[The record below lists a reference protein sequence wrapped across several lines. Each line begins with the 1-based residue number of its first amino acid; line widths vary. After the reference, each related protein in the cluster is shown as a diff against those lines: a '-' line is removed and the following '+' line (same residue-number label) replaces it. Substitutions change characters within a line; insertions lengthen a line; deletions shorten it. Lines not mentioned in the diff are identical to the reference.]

1 MKKSRII
8 KMLVLSLMAILSLS
22 SCTKE
27 LDKIEID
34 EDIYSSEVFYQN
46 EASYKQFLAKLY
58 AGLAVSGQQGP
69 AGNSDISGIDEG
81 FGQYL
86 RAYWVMNE
94 ITTDEAIIA
103 WADGNLPSLNNNTW
117 ASNNEFI
124 YAMFSRTMYQI
135 SLCNEF
141 LRQTTNEKLS
151 SRNVTQATRNLIV
164 GYRAEARFLR
174 SFSYWHAIDMF
185 GNVPFTTEND
195 VVGFSYPQQKSRA
208 YVFDF
213 IVSELN
219 AIDTDLLA
227 SGSNEYGRVDKVAG
241 KMLLSKLY
249 LNAQVY
255 INQNKYTEAAAALSS
270 VLSSTYSVNTSS
282 SYGKAFMADNDVNG
296 SQTEVIFPIRYS
308 GTNTQT
314 FGGTNFIT
322 HAAVG
327 GSMNP
332 ANFGIEGGWYG
343 LRTRPEFVAKFSGDP
358 RGMFYTSGQSLSIGN
373 IGNFG
378 DGYAVQ
384 KFKNIKSTGGI
395 GSDVTG
401 KFVDIDFPVFRLAD
415 AYLMYAELAAR
426 NVASTNAAQAATY
439 VNTLRTRAG
448 ATPIVAGDINLNFV
462 LDERG
467 RELYWEG
474 HRRQDLIRFGKYT
487 GNAYNWQW
495 KGNVQAGTS
504 IDAKFNLFPIPATAI
519 GSNPTLQQ
527 NTGY

>member
-8 KMLVLSLMAILSLS
+8 KMLVLSVVTILSMS

-34 EDIYSSEVFYQN
+34 EDIYSSEVFYQD

-69 AGNSDISGIDEG
+69 AGNSDIAGIDEG

-103 WADGNLPSLNNNTW
+103 WADGNLPSLNNHTW

-124 YAMFSRTMYQI
+124 YAMFSRCMYQV

-141 LRQTTNEKLS
+141 LRQTTADKLN
-151 SRNVTQATRNLIV
+151 SRNVSAATRAQIV
-164 GYRAEARFLR
+164 NFRAEARFLR
-174 SFSYWHAIDMF
+174 AFSYWHLMDMF

-195 VVGFSYPQQKSRA
+195 AVGFSFPQQKSRA
-208 YVFDF
+208 FIFDF
-213 IVSELN
+213 VVSELN
-219 AIDTDLLA
+219 SIDADLLA
-227 SGSNEYGRVDKVAG
+227 SGSNEFGRVDKIAG
-241 KMLLSKLY
+241 KMLLSKVY

-255 INQNKYTEAAAALSS
+255 INQNKFAEASAALAP
-270 VLSSTYSVNTSS
+270 VLSSSYSINTSS
-282 SYGKAFMADNDVNG
+282 SYGKVFMADNDING
-296 SQTEVIFPIRYS
+296 SQSEMIFPIRYS
-308 GTNTQT
+308 GLNTQT
-314 FGGTNFIT
+314 FGGTTFIT
-322 HAAVG
+322 HAAIG

-332 ANFGIEGGWYG
+332 ANFGVNGGWFG
-343 LRTRPEFVAKFSGDP
+343 LRTRQEFVAKFAGDP
-358 RGMFYTSGQSLSIGN
+358 RGMFYTSGQTLSIGN

-378 DGYAVQ
+378 DGYAVE
-384 KFKNIKSTGGI
+384 KYKNIKSTGGQ
-395 GSDVTG
+395 GSDVSG
-401 KFVDIDFPVFRLAD
+401 NFVDIDFPVFRLAD

-426 NVASTNAAQAATY
+426 GQGSTSQAATY

-448 ATPIVAGDINLNFV
+448 GSATITAGDITLDFV

-487 GNAYNWQW
+487 GSTYNWQW
-495 KGNVQAGTS
+495 KGGVQAGTS
-504 IDAKFNLFPIPATAI
+504 IDDKFKIFPIPATAI

-527 NTGY
+527 NPGY

>member
-8 KMLVLSLMAILSLS
+8 KMLVLSVVTILSMT

-34 EDIYSSEVFYQN
+34 EDIYSSEVFYQD

-58 AGLAVSGQQGP
+58 AGLAISGQKGP
-69 AGNSDISGIDEG
+69 NDGDSDIQGIDSG

-103 WADGNLPSLNNNTW
+103 WADGNLPSLNNHTW

-124 YAMFSRTMYQI
+124 YAMFSRCMYQV

-141 LRQTTNEKLS
+141 LRQTTADKLN
-151 SRNVTQATRNLIV
+151 SRNVSAATRAQIV
-164 GYRAEARFLR
+164 NFRAEARFLR
-174 SFSYWHAIDMF
+174 AFSYWHLMDMF

-195 VVGFSYPQQKSRA
+195 AVGFSFPQQKSRA
-208 YVFDF
+208 FIFDF
-213 IVSELN
+213 VVSELN
-219 AIDTDLLA
+219 SIDADLLA
-227 SGSNEYGRVDKVAG
+227 SGSNEFGRVDKIAG
-241 KMLLSKLY
+241 KMLLAKVY

-255 INQNKYTEAAAALSS
+255 INQNKFAEASAALAP
-270 VLSSTYSVNTSS
+270 VLSSTYSINTSS
-282 SYGKAFMADNDVNG
+282 SYGKVFMADNDSNG
-296 SQTEVIFPIRYS
+296 SQSEMIFPIRYS
-308 GTNTQT
+308 GLNTQT
-314 FGGTNFIT
+314 YGGTTFIT
-322 HAAVG
+322 HAAIG

-332 ANFGIEGGWYG
+332 ANFGVNGGWFG
-343 LRTRPEFVAKFSGDP
+343 LRTRQEFVAKFAGDP
-358 RGMFYTSGQSLSIGN
+358 RGMFYTSGQTLSIGN

-378 DGYAVQ
+378 DGYAVE
-384 KFKNIKSTGGI
+384 KYKNIKSTGGQ
-395 GSDVTG
+395 GSDVSG
-401 KFVDIDFPVFRLAD
+401 NFVDIDFPVFRLAD

-426 NVASTNAAQAATY
+426 GQGSASQAATY

-448 ATPIVAGDINLNFV
+448 GSATITAGDITLDFV

-487 GNAYNWQW
+487 GSNYNWQW
-495 KGNVQAGTS
+495 KGGVQAGTS
-504 IDAKFNLFPIPATAI
+504 IDDKFKIFPIPATAI

-527 NTGY
+527 NPGY

>member
-8 KMLVLSLMAILSLS
+8 KMLVLSVVTILSMT

-34 EDIYSSEVFYQN
+34 EDIYSSEVFYQD

-69 AGNSDISGIDEG
+69 AGNSDIAGIDEG

-103 WADGNLPSLNNNTW
+103 WADGNLPSLNNHTW

-124 YAMFSRTMYQI
+124 YAMFSRCMYQV

-141 LRQTTNEKLS
+141 LRQTTADKLN
-151 SRNVTQATRNLIV
+151 SRNVSAATRAQIV
-164 GYRAEARFLR
+164 NFRAEARFLR
-174 SFSYWHAIDMF
+174 AFSYWHLMDMF

-195 VVGFSYPQQKSRA
+195 AVGFSFPQQKSRA
-208 YVFDF
+208 FIFDF
-213 IVSELN
+213 VVSELN
-219 AIDTDLLA
+219 SIDADLLA
-227 SGSNEYGRVDKVAG
+227 SGSNEFGRVDKIAG
-241 KMLLSKLY
+241 KMLLSKVY

-255 INQNKYTEAAAALSS
+255 INQNKFAEASAALAP
-270 VLSSTYSVNTSS
+270 VLSSSYSINTSS
-282 SYGKAFMADNDVNG
+282 SYGKVFMADNDING
-296 SQTEVIFPIRYS
+296 SQSEMIFPIRYS
-308 GTNTQT
+308 GLNTQT
-314 FGGTNFIT
+314 FGGTTFIT
-322 HAAVG
+322 HAAIG

-332 ANFGIEGGWYG
+332 ANFGVNGGWFG
-343 LRTRPEFVAKFSGDP
+343 LRTRQEFVAKFAGDP
-358 RGMFYTSGQSLSIGN
+358 RGMFYTSGQTLSIGN

-378 DGYAVQ
+378 DGYAVE
-384 KFKNIKSTGGI
+384 KYKNIKSTGGQ
-395 GSDVTG
+395 GSDVSG
-401 KFVDIDFPVFRLAD
+401 NFVDIDFPVFRLAD

-426 NVASTNAAQAATY
+426 GQGSTSQAATY

-448 ATPIVAGDINLNFV
+448 GSATITAGDITLDFV

-487 GNAYNWQW
+487 GSTYNWQW
-495 KGNVQAGTS
+495 KGGVQAGTS
-504 IDAKFNLFPIPATAI
+504 IDDKFKIFPIPATAI

-527 NTGY
+527 NPGY

>member
-8 KMLVLSLMAILSLS
+8 KMLVLSVVTILSMT

-34 EDIYSSEVFYQN
+34 EDIYSSEVFYQD

-69 AGNSDISGIDEG
+69 AGNSDIAGIDEG

-103 WADGNLPSLNNNTW
+103 WADGNLPSLNNHTW

-124 YAMFSRTMYQI
+124 YAMFSRCMYQV

-141 LRQTTNEKLS
+141 LRQTTDDKLN
-151 SRNVTQATRNLIV
+151 SRNVSSATRAQIV
-164 GYRAEARFLR
+164 NYRAEARFLR
-174 SFSYWHAIDMF
+174 AFSYWHLMDMF

-195 VVGFSYPQQKSRA
+195 AVGFSFPQQQSRA
-208 YVFDF
+208 YIFDF

-219 AIDTDLLA
+219 SIDADLLA
-227 SGSNEYGRVDKVAG
+227 SGSNEFGRVDKIAG
-241 KMLLSKLY
+241 KMLLAKVY

-255 INQNKYTEAAAALSS
+255 INQNKFAEASAALTP
-270 VLSSTYSVNTSS
+270 VLSSTYSINTSS
-282 SYGKAFMADNDVNG
+282 SYGKVFMADNDSNG
-296 SQTEVIFPIRYS
+296 SQSEMIFPIRYS
-308 GTNTQT
+308 GLNTQT
-314 FGGTNFIT
+314 YGGTTFIT
-322 HAAVG
+322 HAAIG

-332 ANFGIEGGWYG
+332 TNFGVNGGWFG

-373 IGNFG
+373 VGNFG
-378 DGYAVQ
+378 DGYAVE
-384 KFKNIKSTGGI
+384 KYKNIKSTGGQ
-395 GSDVTG
+395 GSDVSG
-401 KFVDIDFPVFRLAD
+401 NFVDIDFPVFRLAD

-426 NVASTNAAQAATY
+426 GQGSTSQAATY

-448 ATPIVAGDINLNFV
+448 GSATIVAGDINLDFV

-487 GNAYNWQW
+487 GGVYNWQW
-495 KGNVQAGTS
+495 KGGVQAGTS
-504 IDAKFNLFPIPATAI
+504 IDDKFKIFPIPATAI

-527 NTGY
+527 NPGY

>member
-8 KMLVLSLMAILSLS
+8 KMLVLSVVTILSMT

-34 EDIYSSEVFYQN
+34 EDIYSSEVFYQD

-69 AGNSDISGIDEG
+69 AGNSDIAGIDEG

-103 WADGNLPSLNNNTW
+103 WADGNLPSLNNHTW

-124 YAMFSRTMYQI
+124 YAMFSRCMYQV

-141 LRQTTNEKLS
+141 LRQTTNDKLN
-151 SRNVTQATRNLIV
+151 SRNVSSATRAQIV
-164 GYRAEARFLR
+164 NYRAEARFLR
-174 SFSYWHAIDMF
+174 AFSYWHLMDMF

-195 VVGFSYPQQKSRA
+195 TVGFSFPQQQSRA
-208 YVFDF
+208 FIFDF

-219 AIDTDLLA
+219 SIDADLLA
-227 SGSNEYGRVDKVAG
+227 SGANEFGRVDKIAG
-241 KMLLSKLY
+241 KMLLAKVY

-255 INQNKYTEAAAALSS
+255 INQNKFAEASAALTP
-270 VLSSTYSVNTSS
+270 VLSSTYSINTSS
-282 SYGKAFMADNDVNG
+282 SYGKVFMADNDSNG
-296 SQTEVIFPIRYS
+296 SQSEMIFPIRYS
-308 GTNTQT
+308 GLNTQT
-314 FGGTNFIT
+314 YGGTTFIT

-332 ANFGIEGGWYG
+332 SNFGINGGWFG
-343 LRTRPEFVAKFSGDP
+343 LRTRPEFVAKFAGDP
-358 RGMFYTSGQSLSIGN
+358 RGMFYTTGQSLSIGN
-373 IGNFG
+373 VGNFG

-384 KFKNIKSTGGI
+384 KYKNIKSTGGA
-395 GSDVTG
+395 GSDVSG
-401 KFVDIDFPVFRLAD
+401 NFVDIDFPVFRLAD

-426 NVASTNAAQAATY
+426 GQGSTSQAATY

-448 ATPIVAGDINLNFV
+448 GSATVVAGDINLDFV

-487 GNAYNWQW
+487 GGVYNWQW
-495 KGNVQAGTS
+495 KGGVQAGTS
-504 IDAKFNLFPIPATAI
+504 IDDKFKIFPIPATAI
-519 GSNPTLQQ
+519 GANPTLQQ
-527 NTGY
+527 NPGY

>member
-1 MKKSRII
+1 
-8 KMLVLSLMAILSLS
+8 MLVLSVVTILSMT

-34 EDIYSSEVFYQN
+34 EDIYSSEVFYQD

-69 AGNSDISGIDEG
+69 AGNSDIAGIDEG

-103 WADGNLPSLNNNTW
+103 WADGNLPSLNNHTW

-124 YAMFSRTMYQI
+124 YAMFSRCMYQV

-141 LRQTTNEKLS
+141 LRQTTADKLN
-151 SRNVTQATRNLIV
+151 SRNVSAATRAQIV
-164 GYRAEARFLR
+164 NFRAEARFLR
-174 SFSYWHAIDMF
+174 AFSYWHLMDMF

-195 VVGFSYPQQKSRA
+195 AVGFSFPQQKSRA
-208 YVFDF
+208 FIFDF
-213 IVSELN
+213 VVSELN
-219 AIDTDLLA
+219 SIDADLLA
-227 SGSNEYGRVDKVAG
+227 SGSNEFGRVDKIAG
-241 KMLLSKLY
+241 KMLLAKVY

-255 INQNKYTEAAAALSS
+255 INQNKFAEASAALAP
-270 VLSSTYSVNTSS
+270 VLSSTYSINTSS
-282 SYGKAFMADNDVNG
+282 SYGKVFMADNDSNG
-296 SQTEVIFPIRYS
+296 SQSEMIFPIRYS
-308 GTNTQT
+308 GLNTQT
-314 FGGTNFIT
+314 YGGTTFIT
-322 HAAVG
+322 HAAIG

-332 ANFGIEGGWYG
+332 ANFGVNGGWFG
-343 LRTRPEFVAKFSGDP
+343 LRTRQEFVAKFAGDP
-358 RGMFYTSGQSLSIGN
+358 RGMFYTSGQTLSIGN

-378 DGYAVQ
+378 DGYAVE
-384 KFKNIKSTGGI
+384 KYKNIKSTGGQ
-395 GSDVTG
+395 GSDVSG
-401 KFVDIDFPVFRLAD
+401 NFVDIDFPVFRLAD

-426 NVASTNAAQAATY
+426 GQGSASQAATY

-448 ATPIVAGDINLNFV
+448 GSATITAGDITLDFV

-487 GNAYNWQW
+487 GSNYNWQW
-495 KGNVQAGTS
+495 KGGVQAGTS
-504 IDAKFNLFPIPATAI
+504 IDDKFKIFPIPATAI

-527 NTGY
+527 NPGY

>member
-1 MKKSRII
+1 
-8 KMLVLSLMAILSLS
+8 MLVLSVVTILSMT

-27 LDKIEID
+27 LDKVELD
-34 EDIYSSEVFYQN
+34 EDIYSSEVFYQD

-69 AGNSDISGIDEG
+69 AGNSDIAGIDEG

-103 WADGNLPSLNNNTW
+103 WADGNLPSLNNHTW

-124 YAMFSRTMYQI
+124 YAMFSRCMYQV

-141 LRQTTNEKLS
+141 LRQTTADKLN
-151 SRNVTQATRNLIV
+151 SRNVSAATRAQIV
-164 GYRAEARFLR
+164 NFRAEARFLR
-174 SFSYWHAIDMF
+174 AFSYWHLMDMF

-195 VVGFSYPQQKSRA
+195 AVGFSFPQQKSRA
-208 YVFDF
+208 FIFDF
-213 IVSELN
+213 IVGELN
-219 AIDTDLLA
+219 SIDADLLA
-227 SGSNEYGRVDKVAG
+227 SGSNEFGRVDKIAG
-241 KMLLSKLY
+241 KMLLAKVY

-255 INQNKYTEAAAALSS
+255 INQNKFAEASAALAP
-270 VLSSTYSVNTSS
+270 VLSSTYSINTSS
-282 SYGKAFMADNDVNG
+282 SYGKVFMADNDSNG
-296 SQTEVIFPIRYS
+296 SQSEMIFPIRYS
-308 GTNTQT
+308 GLNTQT
-314 FGGTNFIT
+314 YGGTTFIT
-322 HAAVG
+322 HAAIG

-332 ANFGIEGGWYG
+332 TNFGVNGGWFG
-343 LRTRPEFVAKFSGDP
+343 LRTRQEFVAKFAGDP
-358 RGMFYTSGQSLSIGN
+358 RGMFYTSGQTLSIGN

-378 DGYAVQ
+378 DGYAVE
-384 KFKNIKSTGGI
+384 KYKNIKSTGGA
-395 GSDVTG
+395 GSDVSG
-401 KFVDIDFPVFRLAD
+401 NFVDIDFPVFRLAD

-426 NVASTNAAQAATY
+426 GQGSTSQAATY

-448 ATPIVAGDINLNFV
+448 GSATVVAGDINLDFV

-487 GNAYNWQW
+487 GSNYNWQW
-495 KGNVQAGTS
+495 KGGVQAGTS
-504 IDAKFNLFPIPATAI
+504 IDDKFKIFPIPATAI
-519 GSNPTLQQ
+519 GANPTLQQ
-527 NTGY
+527 NPGY

>member
-1 MKKSRII
+1 
-8 KMLVLSLMAILSLS
+8 MLVLSVVTILSMT

-34 EDIYSSEVFYQN
+34 EDIYSSEVFYQD

-58 AGLAVSGQQGP
+58 AGLAISGQKGP
-69 AGNSDISGIDEG
+69 NDDDSDIQGINSG

-103 WADGNLPSLNNNTW
+103 WADGNLPSLNNHTW

-124 YAMFSRTMYQI
+124 YAMFSRCMYQVSI
-135 SLCNEF
+135 TNEF
-141 LRQTTNEKLS
+141 LRQTTADKLN
-151 SRNVTQATRNLIV
+151 SRNVSAATRAQIV
-164 GYRAEARFLR
+164 NFRAEARFLR
-174 SFSYWHAIDMF
+174 AFSYWHLMDMF
-185 GNVPFTTEND
+185 GNVPFTTESD
-195 VVGFSYPQQKSRA
+195 EVGFSFPPQKSRA
-208 YVFDF
+208 FIFDF

-219 AIDTDLLA
+219 SIDSDLLA
-227 SGSNEYGRVDKVAG
+227 SGANEFGRVDKIAG
-241 KMLLSKLY
+241 KMLLAKVY

-255 INQNKYTEAAAALSS
+255 INQNKFAEASAALAP
-270 VLSSTYSVNTSS
+270 VLSSTYSINTSS
-282 SYGKAFMADNDVNG
+282 SYGKVFMADNDSNG
-296 SQTEVIFPIRYS
+296 SQTEMIFPIRYS
-308 GTNTQT
+308 GLNTQT
-314 FGGTNFIT
+314 YGGTTFIT

-332 ANFGIEGGWYG
+332 ASFGINGGWFG
-343 LRTRPEFVAKFSGDP
+343 LRTRQEFYNKFAGDP
-358 RGMFYTSGQSLSIGN
+358 RGMFYTSGQTLSIGN

-384 KFKNIKSTGGI
+384 KYKNIKSTGGA
-395 GSDVTG
+395 GSDTSG
-401 KFVDIDFPVFRLAD
+401 NFVDIDFPVFRLAD

-426 NVASTNAAQAATY
+426 GQGSASQAATY
-439 VNTLRTRAG
+439 VNTIRTRAG
-448 ATPIVAGDINLNFV
+448 AAAITAGDITLDFV

-487 GNAYNWQW
+487 GSTYNWQW
-495 KGNVQAGTS
+495 KGGVQAGTS
-504 IDAKFNLFPIPATAI
+504 IDDKFKIFPIPATAI

-527 NTGY
+527 NPGY

>member
-8 KMLVLSLMAILSLS
+8 KMLVLSVVTILSMT

-34 EDIYSSEVFYQN
+34 EDIYSSEVFYQD

-69 AGNSDISGIDEG
+69 AGNSDIAGIDEG

-103 WADGNLPSLNNNTW
+103 WADGNLPSLNNHTW

-124 YAMFSRTMYQI
+124 YAMFSRCMYQV

-141 LRQTTNEKLS
+141 LRQTTADKLN
-151 SRNVTQATRNLIV
+151 SRNVSAATRAQIV
-164 GYRAEARFLR
+164 NFRAEARFLR
-174 SFSYWHAIDMF
+174 AFSYWHLMDMF

-195 VVGFSYPQQKSRA
+195 AVGFSFPQQKSRA
-208 YVFDF
+208 FIFDF
-213 IVSELN
+213 VVSELN
-219 AIDTDLLA
+219 SIDADLLA
-227 SGSNEYGRVDKVAG
+227 SGSNEFGRVDKIAG
-241 KMLLSKLY
+241 KMLLAKVY

-255 INQNKYTEAAAALSS
+255 INQNKFAEASAALAP
-270 VLSSTYSVNTSS
+270 VLSSTYSINTSS
-282 SYGKAFMADNDVNG
+282 SYGKVFMADNDSNG
-296 SQTEVIFPIRYS
+296 SQSEMIFPIRYS
-308 GTNTQT
+308 GLNTQT
-314 FGGTNFIT
+314 YGGTTFIT
-322 HAAVG
+322 HAAIG

-332 ANFGIEGGWYG
+332 ANFGVNGGWFG
-343 LRTRPEFVAKFSGDP
+343 LRTRQEFVAKFAGDP
-358 RGMFYTSGQSLSIGN
+358 RGMFYTSGQTLSIGN

-378 DGYAVQ
+378 DGYAVE
-384 KFKNIKSTGGI
+384 KYKNIKSTGGQ
-395 GSDVTG
+395 GSDVSG
-401 KFVDIDFPVFRLAD
+401 NFVDIDFPVFRLAD

-426 NVASTNAAQAATY
+426 GQGSASQAATY

-448 ATPIVAGDINLNFV
+448 GSATITAGDITLDFV

-487 GNAYNWQW
+487 GSNYNWQW
-495 KGNVQAGTS
+495 KGGVQAGTS
-504 IDAKFNLFPIPATAI
+504 IDDKFKIFPIPATAI

-527 NTGY
+527 NPGY

>member
-1 MKKSRII
+1 
-8 KMLVLSLMAILSLS
+8 MLVLSVVTILSMT

-34 EDIYSSEVFYQN
+34 EDIYSSEVFYQD

-69 AGNSDISGIDEG
+69 AGNSDIAGIDEG

-103 WADGNLPSLNNNTW
+103 WADGNLPSLNNHTW

-124 YAMFSRTMYQI
+124 YAMFSRCMYQV

-141 LRQTTNEKLS
+141 LRQTTADKLN
-151 SRNVTQATRNLIV
+151 SRNVSAATRAQIV
-164 GYRAEARFLR
+164 NFRAEARFLR
-174 SFSYWHAIDMF
+174 AFSYWHLMDMF

-195 VVGFSYPQQKSRA
+195 AVGFSFPQQKSRA
-208 YVFDF
+208 FIFDF

-219 AIDTDLLA
+219 SIDADLLA
-227 SGSNEYGRVDKVAG
+227 SGSNEFGRVDKIAG
-241 KMLLSKLY
+241 KMLLSKVY

-255 INQNKYTEAAAALSS
+255 INQNKFAEASAALAP
-270 VLSSTYSVNTSS
+270 VLSSSYSINTSS
-282 SYGKAFMADNDVNG
+282 SYGKVFMADNDING
-296 SQTEVIFPIRYS
+296 SQSEMIFPIRYS
-308 GTNTQT
+308 GLNTQT
-314 FGGTNFIT
+314 YGGTTFIT
-322 HAAVG
+322 HAAIG

-332 ANFGIEGGWYG
+332 TNFGVNGGWFG
-343 LRTRPEFVAKFSGDP
+343 LRTRQEFVAKFAGDP
-358 RGMFYTSGQSLSIGN
+358 RGMFYTFGQTLSIGN

-378 DGYAVQ
+378 DGYAVE
-384 KFKNIKSTGGI
+384 KYKNIKSTGGQ
-395 GSDVTG
+395 GSDVSG
-401 KFVDIDFPVFRLAD
+401 NFVDIDFPVFRLAD

-426 NVASTNAAQAATY
+426 GQGSTAQAATY

-448 ATPIVAGDINLNFV
+448 GSATIVAGDINLDFV

-487 GNAYNWQW
+487 GSSYNWQW
-495 KGNVQAGTS
+495 KGGVQAGTS
-504 IDAKFNLFPIPATAI
+504 IDDKFKIFPIPATAI

-527 NTGY
+527 NPGY

>member
-1 MKKSRII
+1 
-8 KMLVLSLMAILSLS
+8 MLVLSVVTILSMS

-34 EDIYSSEVFYQN
+34 EDIYSSEVFYQD

-69 AGNSDISGIDEG
+69 AGNSDIAGIDEG

-103 WADGNLPSLNNNTW
+103 WADGNLPSLNNHTW

-124 YAMFSRTMYQI
+124 YAMFSRCMYQV

-141 LRQTTNEKLS
+141 LRQTTADKLN
-151 SRNVTQATRNLIV
+151 SRNVSAATRAQIV
-164 GYRAEARFLR
+164 NFRAEARFLR
-174 SFSYWHAIDMF
+174 AFSYWHLMDMF

-195 VVGFSYPQQKSRA
+195 AVGFSFPQQKSRA
-208 YVFDF
+208 FIFDF
-213 IVSELN
+213 VVSELN
-219 AIDTDLLA
+219 SIDADLLA
-227 SGSNEYGRVDKVAG
+227 SGSNEFGRVDKIAG
-241 KMLLSKLY
+241 KMLLSKVY

-255 INQNKYTEAAAALSS
+255 INQNKFAEASAALAP
-270 VLSSTYSVNTSS
+270 VLSSSYSINTSS
-282 SYGKAFMADNDVNG
+282 SYGKVFMADNDING
-296 SQTEVIFPIRYS
+296 SQSEMIFPIRYS
-308 GTNTQT
+308 GLNTQT
-314 FGGTNFIT
+314 FGGTTFIT
-322 HAAVG
+322 HAAIG

-332 ANFGIEGGWYG
+332 ANFGVNGGWFG
-343 LRTRPEFVAKFSGDP
+343 LRTRQEFVAKFAGDP
-358 RGMFYTSGQSLSIGN
+358 RGMFYTSGQTLSIGN

-378 DGYAVQ
+378 DGYAVE
-384 KFKNIKSTGGI
+384 KYKNIKSTGGQ
-395 GSDVTG
+395 GSDVSG
-401 KFVDIDFPVFRLAD
+401 NFVDIDFPVFRLAD

-426 NVASTNAAQAATY
+426 GQGSTSQAATY

-448 ATPIVAGDINLNFV
+448 GSATITAGDITLDFV

-487 GNAYNWQW
+487 GSTYNWQW
-495 KGNVQAGTS
+495 KGGVQAGTS
-504 IDAKFNLFPIPATAI
+504 IDDKFKIFPIPATAI

-527 NTGY
+527 NPGY

>member
-8 KMLVLSLMAILSLS
+8 KMLVLSVVTILSMT

-27 LDKIEID
+27 LDKIELD
-34 EDIYSSEVFYQN
+34 EDIYSSEVFYQD

-58 AGLAVSGQQGP
+58 AGLAVSGQKGP
-69 AGNSDISGIDEG
+69 AGSSDIAGIDEG

-103 WADGNLPSLNNNTW
+103 WADGNLPSLNNQTW

-124 YAMFSRTMYQI
+124 YAMFSRCMYQV

-141 LRQTTNEKLS
+141 LRQTTADKLN
-151 SRNVTQATRNLIV
+151 SRNVSAATRAQIV
-164 GYRAEARFLR
+164 SYRAEARFLR
-174 SFSYWHAIDMF
+174 SFSYWHLMDMF

-195 VVGFSYPQQKSRA
+195 VVGFSFPQQQSRA
-208 YVFDF
+208 F
-213 IVSELN
+213 IFNFVVGELT
-219 AIDTDLLA
+219 AIDADLVA
-227 SGSNEYGRVDKVAG
+227 SGSNEFGRVDKIAA
-241 KMLLSKLY
+241 KMLLSKVY

-255 INQNKYTEAAAALSS
+255 INQNKFAEAAAALAP
-270 VLSSTYSVNTSS
+270 VLSSTYSINTSS
-282 SYGKAFMADNDVNG
+282 NYGKVFMADNDSNG
-296 SQTEVIFPIRYS
+296 SQTEMIFPIRYS
-308 GTNTQT
+308 GLNTQT
-314 FGGTNFIT
+314 YGGTTFIT
-322 HAAVG
+322 HAAIG

-332 ANFGIEGGWYG
+332 TNFGVNGGWFG
-343 LRTRPEFVAKFSGDP
+343 LRTRQEFYNKFAGDP
-358 RGMFYTSGQSLSIGN
+358 RGMFYTTGQTLSIGN

-384 KFKNIKSTGGI
+384 KYKNIKSTGGA
-395 GSDVTG
+395 GSDISG
-401 KFVDIDFPVFRLAD
+401 NFVDIDFPVFRLAD

-426 NVASTNAAQAATY
+426 GQGSTTQAASY

-448 ATPIVAGDINLNFV
+448 GSATIAAGDINLDFI
-462 LDERG
+462 LDERA

-487 GNAYNWQW
+487 GGTYNWQW
-495 KGNVQAGTS
+495 KGGVQAGTS
-504 IDAKFNLFPIPATAI
+504 IDDKFKIFPIPATAI
-519 GSNPTLQQ
+519 GANPTLQQ
-527 NTGY
+527 NPGY

>member
-1 MKKSRII
+1 
-8 KMLVLSLMAILSLS
+8 MLVLSVVTILSMT

-34 EDIYSSEVFYQN
+34 EDIYSSEVFYQD

-69 AGNSDISGIDEG
+69 AGNSDIAGIDEG

-103 WADGNLPSLNNNTW
+103 WADGNLPSLNNHTW

-124 YAMFSRTMYQI
+124 YAMFSRCMYQV

-141 LRQTTNEKLS
+141 LRQTTADKLN
-151 SRNVTQATRNLIV
+151 SRNVSAATRAQIV
-164 GYRAEARFLR
+164 NFRAEARFLR
-174 SFSYWHAIDMF
+174 AFSYWHLMDMF

-195 VVGFSYPQQKSRA
+195 AVGFSFPQQKSRA
-208 YVFDF
+208 FIFDF
-213 IVSELN
+213 VVSELN
-219 AIDTDLLA
+219 SIDADLLA
-227 SGSNEYGRVDKVAG
+227 SGSNEFGRVDKIAG
-241 KMLLSKLY
+241 KMLLAKVY

-255 INQNKYTEAAAALSS
+255 INQNKFAEASAALAP
-270 VLSSTYSVNTSS
+270 VLSSTYSINTSS
-282 SYGKAFMADNDVNG
+282 SYGKVFMADNDSNG
-296 SQTEVIFPIRYS
+296 SQSEMIFPIRYS
-308 GTNTQT
+308 GLNTQT
-314 FGGTNFIT
+314 YGGTTFIT
-322 HAAVG
+322 HAAIG

-332 ANFGIEGGWYG
+332 ANFGVNGGWFG
-343 LRTRPEFVAKFSGDP
+343 LRTRQEFVAKFAGDP
-358 RGMFYTSGQSLSIGN
+358 RGMFYTSGQTLSIGN

-378 DGYAVQ
+378 DGYAVE
-384 KFKNIKSTGGI
+384 KYKNIKSTGGQ
-395 GSDVTG
+395 GSDVSG
-401 KFVDIDFPVFRLAD
+401 NFVDIDFPVFRLAD

-426 NVASTNAAQAATY
+426 GQGSTSQAATY

-448 ATPIVAGDINLNFV
+448 GSATITAGDITLDFV

-487 GNAYNWQW
+487 GSNYNWQW
-495 KGNVQAGTS
+495 KGGVQAGTS
-504 IDAKFNLFPIPATAI
+504 IDDKFKIFPIPATAI

-527 NTGY
+527 NPGY

>member
-1 MKKSRII
+1 
-8 KMLVLSLMAILSLS
+8 MLVLSVVTILSMT

-34 EDIYSSEVFYQN
+34 EDIYSSEVFYQD

-69 AGNSDISGIDEG
+69 AGNSDIAGIDEG

-103 WADGNLPSLNNNTW
+103 WADGNLPSLNNHTW

-124 YAMFSRTMYQI
+124 YAMFSRCMYQV

-141 LRQTTNEKLS
+141 LRQTTADKLN
-151 SRNVTQATRNLIV
+151 SRNVSSATRAQIV
-164 GYRAEARFLR
+164 NFRAEARFLR
-174 SFSYWHAIDMF
+174 SFSYWHLMDMF

-195 VVGFSYPQQKSRA
+195 AVGFSFPQQQSRA
-208 YVFDF
+208 YIFDF

-219 AIDTDLLA
+219 SIDSDLIA
-227 SGSNEYGRVDKVAG
+227 SGANEFGRVDKIAG
-241 KMLLSKLY
+241 KMLLSKVY

-255 INQNKYTEAAAALSS
+255 INQNKFAEAASALAP
-270 VLSSTYSVNTSS
+270 VLSSTYSINTSS
-282 SYGKAFMADNDVNG
+282 SYGKVFMADNDSNG
-296 SQTEVIFPIRYS
+296 SQTEMIFPIRYS
-308 GTNTQT
+308 GLNTQT
-314 FGGTNFIT
+314 YGGTTFIT
-322 HAAVG
+322 HAAIG

-332 ANFGIEGGWYG
+332 TNFGVNGGWFG
-343 LRTRPEFVAKFSGDP
+343 LRTRQEFVAKFSGDP
-358 RGMFYTSGQSLSIGN
+358 RGMFYTTGQTLSIGN

-384 KFKNIKSTGGI
+384 KFKNIKSTGGA
-395 GSDVTG
+395 GSDVSG
-401 KFVDIDFPVFRLAD
+401 NFVDIDFPVFRLAD

-426 NVASTNAAQAATY
+426 GQGSTTQAASY

-448 ATPIVAGDINLNFV
+448 GSATIAAGDITLDFI
-462 LDERG
+462 LDERA

-487 GNAYNWQW
+487 GATYNWQW
-495 KGNVQAGTS
+495 KGGVQTGTN
-504 IDAKFNLFPIPATAI
+504 IDDKYKIFPIPATAI

-527 NTGY
+527 NPGY

>member
-1 MKKSRII
+1 
-8 KMLVLSLMAILSLS
+8 MLVLSVVTILSMT

-34 EDIYSSEVFYQN
+34 EDIYSSEVFYQD

-69 AGNSDISGIDEG
+69 AGNSDIAGIDEG

-103 WADGNLPSLNNNTW
+103 WADGNLPSLNNHTW

-124 YAMFSRTMYQI
+124 YAMFSRCMYQV

-141 LRQTTNEKLS
+141 LRQTTDDKLN
-151 SRNVTQATRNLIV
+151 SRNVSSATRAQIV
-164 GYRAEARFLR
+164 NYRAEARFLR
-174 SFSYWHAIDMF
+174 AFSYWHLMDMF

-195 VVGFSYPQQKSRA
+195 AVGFSFPQQQSRA
-208 YVFDF
+208 YIFDF

-219 AIDTDLLA
+219 SIDADLLA
-227 SGSNEYGRVDKVAG
+227 SGSNEFGRVDKIAG
-241 KMLLSKLY
+241 KMLLAKVY

-255 INQNKYTEAAAALSS
+255 INQNKFAEASAALTP
-270 VLSSTYSVNTSS
+270 VLSSTYSINTSS
-282 SYGKAFMADNDVNG
+282 SYGKVFMADNDSNG
-296 SQTEVIFPIRYS
+296 SQSEMIFPIRYS
-308 GTNTQT
+308 GLNTQT
-314 FGGTNFIT
+314 YGGTTFIT
-322 HAAVG
+322 HAAIG

-332 ANFGIEGGWYG
+332 TNFGVNGGWFG

-373 IGNFG
+373 VGNFG
-378 DGYAVQ
+378 DGYAVE
-384 KFKNIKSTGGI
+384 KYKNIKSTGGQ
-395 GSDVTG
+395 GSDVSG
-401 KFVDIDFPVFRLAD
+401 NFVDIDFPVFRLAD

-426 NVASTNAAQAATY
+426 GQGSTSQAATY

-448 ATPIVAGDINLNFV
+448 GSATIVAGDINLDFV

-487 GNAYNWQW
+487 GGVYNWQW
-495 KGNVQAGTS
+495 KGGVQAGTS
-504 IDAKFNLFPIPATAI
+504 IDDKFKIFPIPATAI

-527 NTGY
+527 NPGY

>member
-1 MKKSRII
+1 MKKSIII
-8 KMLVLSLMAILSLS
+8 KMLVLSVVTILSMT
-22 SCTKE
+22 SCTNE

-34 EDIYSSEVFYQN
+34 EDIYSSEVFYQD
-46 EASYKQFLAKLY
+46 EGSYKQFLAKLY

-69 AGNSDISGIDEG
+69 AGNSDIAGIDEG

-103 WADGNLPSLNNNTW
+103 WADGNLPSLNNHTW

-124 YAMFSRTMYQI
+124 YAMFSRCMYQV

-141 LRQTTNEKLS
+141 LRQTTADKLD
-151 SRNVTQATRNLIV
+151 SRNVSAATRAKIV
-164 GYRAEARFLR
+164 NFRAEARFLR
-174 SFSYWHAIDMF
+174 AFSYWHLMDMF

-195 VVGFSYPQQKSRA
+195 PVGFSFPQQQSRA
-208 YVFDF
+208 FIFDF

-219 AIDTDLLA
+219 SIDSDLVA
-227 SGSNEYGRVDKVAG
+227 SGANEFGRVDKIAG
-241 KMLLSKLY
+241 KMLLAKVY

-255 INQNKYTEAAAALSS
+255 INQNKFSEASAALAP
-270 VLSSTYSVNTSS
+270 VLSSTYSINTSS
-282 SYGKAFMADNDVNG
+282 SYAKVFMADNDSNG
-296 SQTEVIFPIRYS
+296 SQSEMIFPIRYS
-308 GTNTQT
+308 GLNTQT
-314 FGGTNFIT
+314 YGGTTFIT

-332 ANFGIEGGWYG
+332 ANFGINGGWFG
-343 LRTRPEFVAKFSGDP
+343 LRTRQEFVAKFAGDP

-378 DGYAVQ
+378 DGYAVE
-384 KFKNIKSTGGI
+384 KYKNIKSTGGA
-395 GSDVTG
+395 GSDVSG
-401 KFVDIDFPVFRLAD
+401 NFVDIDFPVFRLAD

-426 NVASTNAAQAATY
+426 GQGSTSQAATY
-439 VNTLRTRAG
+439 VNVLRTRAG
-448 ATPIVAGDINLNFV
+448 APSVTAGDINLDFV

-487 GNAYNWQW
+487 GGTYNWQW
-495 KGNVQAGTS
+495 KGGVQAGTS
-504 IDAKFNLFPIPATAI
+504 INDKFKIFPIPATAI

-527 NTGY
+527 NPGY